1 MRSNPAW
8 RNPHFKKA
16 KDAEGTKQT
25 LGQACPPP
33 VNVSEPEK
41 EEALCHEGGSGNTWG
56 IPKMSS
62 GPADMRRGPTLL

>member
-16 KDAEGTKQT
+16 KDAEGAKQT
-25 LGQACPPP
+25 LGQAYPPP

-41 EEALCHEGGSGNTWG
+41 EEALYHKAGSGNTWG
-56 IPKMSS
+56 ISK
-62 GPADMRRGPTLL
+62 RG